1 MTQKLTLASICWAN
15 AKFSGR
21 GNPCAINEDSRA
33 TTGWFEGTRAL
44 WSNEWMIS
52 CTDNIPIYLQGDL
65 SLEDLIDRLREDAFT
80 LQAEYA

>member
-1 MTQKLTLASICWAN
+1 
-15 AKFSGR
+15 
-21 GNPCAINEDSRA
+21 
-33 TTGWFEGTRAL
+33 
-44 WSNEWMIS
+44 MIS